1 MDSMDFKINS
11 INTIGIKK
19 ANGDI
24 VEGIIEFYPSEG
36 VICTITIPDILGVKK
51 NESINSL

>member
-11 INTIGIKK
+11 INTISIKK

-24 VEGIIEFYPSEG
+24 IEGIIEFYPSEG
-36 VICTITIPDILGVKK
+36 IIYTITIPDILGGEK